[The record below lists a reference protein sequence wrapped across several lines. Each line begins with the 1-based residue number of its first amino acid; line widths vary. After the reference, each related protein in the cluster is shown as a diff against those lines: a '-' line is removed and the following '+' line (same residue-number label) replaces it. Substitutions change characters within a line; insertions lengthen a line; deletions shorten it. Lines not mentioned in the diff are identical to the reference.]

1 MAKKLN
7 YFNFYTEIEE
17 YFWQKRGQ
25 GLLVSTLDWA
35 IIESW
40 QRAGIPLRVV
50 LKGIDRAFEK
60 YDAKR
65 RGRPIK
71 SLAYCVDAVADA
83 AEEDRE
89 ASAGRGPSSDS
100 NDAAQSTHSS
110 RFDPAEVIR
119 YMQSNAELLAE
130 ASRRFNEQ
138 VKQVE
143 QVEKVEVAG
152 LPAQPALAAALNEA
166 AETLKGLATQSATER
181 SADLEDLERHMTV
194 LEEKIQAA
202 ATQALPS
209 ETLVGI
215 RREIDK
221 GLAPYRRKMKAEQ
234 VARIETQFMQKKLF
248 EKLELPRLSLFYLTP
263 NADAETEKV

>member
-7 YFNFYTEIEE
+7 YFNYYTEIEE

-35 IIESW
+35 IIETW

-100 NDAAQSTHSS
+100 SDSAHSS
-110 RFDPAEVIR
+110 RSSKFDPAEVAR
-119 YMQSNAELLAE
+119 FLQANAEELAD
-130 ASRRFNEQ
+130 ASRRFSD
-138 VKQVE
+138 
-143 QVEKVEVAG
+143 KV
-152 LPAQPALAAALNEA
+152 ALGTALNEA
-166 AETLKGLATQSATER
+166 AETLKGLAAQPATER
-181 SADLEDLERHMTV
+181 SADLEDIERHMTV

-202 ATQALPS
+202 ATQALS
-209 ETLVGI
+209 SDILVEI

-221 GLAPYRRKMKAEQ
+221 GLAPYRRKMKADQ
-234 VARIETQFMQKKLF
+234 VSRIENQFMQKKLF

-263 NADAETEKV
+263 GADIETDTETEKV